1 MDYRRLRPGQI
12 SRVHLGYRDGRAAE
26 VIFET
31 DSILIE
37 APNWTHDGE
46 NLIVNGNGRLFSLA
60 SDGSSAL
67 VPIPLTNVP
76 ALNNDHVLA
85 PDGEHIFVSA
95 NDWHIYRASLA
106 GGPVERITNA
116 GVPQRLH
123 FLHGVSPDGH
133 TLAYIGLDPDDGDVW
148 GSGNVFTIPSAG
160 GDDTQLTTGGQADDG
175 AEYSPDGEW
184 IYFNTEAF
192 EPEPGHAQIA
202 RMRVDGSGLEQLT
215 VDERVNWFP
224 HLSPTGTSA
233 VYLSFPPGTEGHP
246 ADVWVE
252 VKVVENDDWASARTV
267 QRLFGGQ
274 GTLNVNSW
282 APDGDRFAFVSYP
295 NGGDEGG
302 DPSGHDS

>member
-1 MDYRRLRPGQI
+1 MDYRRLAPGQT
-12 SRVHLGYRDGRAAE
+12 SRVHIGYRDGRASE

-37 APNWTHDGE
+37 APNWTLDGV

-60 SDGSSAL
+60 SDGSAPL
-67 VPIPLTNVP
+67 VPIPLTGVP

-106 GGPVERITNA
+106 GGATERITNA

-123 FLHGVSPDGH
+123 FLHGVSPDGQ
-133 TLAYIGLDPDDGDVW
+133 TLAYIGLDPEDGDVW

-160 GDDTQLTTGGQADDG
+160 GDDIQLTTGGHADDG

-192 EPEPGHAQIA
+192 EAEPGHAQIA
-202 RMRVDGSGLEQLT
+202 RMRVDGSQVEQLT
-215 VDERVNWFP
+215 FDNRVHWFP
-224 HLSPTGTSA
+224 HLSPDGRSA

-246 ADVWVE
+246 ADVWVQ
-252 VKVVENDDWASARTV
+252 VKVVESDEWASARTV

-282 APDGDRFAFVSYP
+282 SPDGERFAYVSYP
-295 NGGDEGG
+295 NGRGESGDR
-302 DPSGHDS
+302 PSHGS